1 MNMDIFGFERKS
13 IFKKKTLFINIGK
26 HLTG

>member
-1 MNMDIFGFERKS
+1 MNMDIFDFERKS
-13 IFKKKTLFINIGK
+13 IFKKKVLFINIGK